1 MGIIMWFST
10 KLQRLFLNFASLNVL
25 YVYIDKVHI
34 TMTYKK
40 TYPDIIHGTFEW
52 SSSLLW
58 TSCIIS
64 LEGSPYIF
72 HRQHLKASHLFKYVC
87 VLWCFQSHLQ
97 YYYSPCVFV
106 CSQSSIILINIL
118 PSISTTNSLF
128 RFCFLQIICHE
139 KTT

>member
-1 MGIIMWFST
+1 MICCQTSEVVFECSFG
-10 KLQRLFLNFASLNVL
+10 SLNVV

-40 TYPDIIHGTFEW
+40 HIRILFMEHSYDRRRCYEPHVLSPLRVHRI
-52 SSSLLW
+52 SSTDNTLNPLIYSNM
-58 TSCIIS
+58 
-64 LEGSPYIF
+64 
-72 HRQHLKASHLFKYVC
+72 YVFC
-87 VLWCFQSHLQ
+87 DVSKSHLQ